1 MRTGETLQTQ
11 GIAQARRGEHAA
23 ALETL
28 RRAATAA
35 EEAGDRKYSGQVFL
49 TMIEELKAFLPK
61 NQIKDFYEQA
71 DQRLGDEVSQET
83 LQRLRACARSVTGSS
98 PPVTTAAGEKTSRIP
113 FAEEVRKCES
123 ALIKQA
129 LDQAGGSVTR
139 AAKILGLTHQGLCY
153 IINHRHK
160 DLLAARAP
168 IRVRRKSLIK
178 KNQ

>member
-1 MRTGETLQTQ
+1 MHTGETLQTQ

-28 RRAATAA
+28 KRAATAA
-35 EEAGDRKYSGQVFL
+35 EEAGDRKYSGQIFL
-49 TMIEELKAFLPK
+49 TMIEELKAFLP
-61 NQIKDFYEQA
+61 NHRIKDFYEQA
-71 DQRLGDEVSQET
+71 DQRLGDDVSQEM
-83 LQRLRACARSVTGSS
+83 LQRLRACARLMTGVSAH
-98 PPVTTAAGEKTSRIP
+98 VATTARGTVHIP

-129 LDQAGGSVTR
+129 LETAGGSVTR

-160 DLLAARAP
+160 NLLAARAP

-178 KNQ
+178 KSE

>member
-1 MRTGETLQTQ
+1 MHTGETLQTQ
-11 GIAQARRGEHAA
+11 GVAQARRGEYAA

-35 EEAGDRKYSGQVFL
+35 EEAGDREYAGQLFL
-49 TMIEELKAFLPK
+49 TMIEELRAFLPDE
-61 NQIKDFYEQA
+61 QIKDFYAQA
-71 DQRLGDEVSQET
+71 DQRLGEDVSRET

-98 PPVTTAAGEKTSRIP
+98 AAAATAEGGTLRIP
-113 FAEEVRKCES
+113 FTEEVRKCES
-123 ALIKQA
+123 ALIKRA
-129 LDQAGGSVTR
+129 LEESKGSVTR

-160 DLLAARAP
+160 NLLSARAP

-178 KNQ
+178 KKQ

>member
-1 MRTGETLQTQ
+1 MHKGETLQTQ

-28 RRAATAA
+28 RRAAIAA
-35 EEAGDRKYSGQVFL
+35 EKAGDRKYSGQIFL
-49 TMIEELKAFLPK
+49 TMIEELKAFLPR
-61 NQIKDFYEQA
+61 QQMKDFYEQA

-83 LQRLRACARSVTGSS
+83 LQRLRACARSVTRSS
-98 PPVTTAAGEKTSRIP
+98 PPVTTAAGETSSIP

-129 LDQAGGSVTR
+129 LEQAGGSVTR